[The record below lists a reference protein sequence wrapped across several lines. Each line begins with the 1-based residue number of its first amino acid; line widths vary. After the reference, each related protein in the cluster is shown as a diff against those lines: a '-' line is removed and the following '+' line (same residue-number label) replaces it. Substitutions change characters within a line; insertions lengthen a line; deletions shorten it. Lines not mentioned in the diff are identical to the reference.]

1 MSDAI
6 DILLVDDEPRN
17 LDALEVILTDP
28 AYRLIRASGGDEALR
43 QLLEHDVAAIVLD
56 IQMPGLSGFEVAQ
69 LIKGSRRFREVPI
82 VFLTAHL
89 IEDQDVLEGYGAGA
103 VDYLTKPV
111 KPEILRHKIGVFAD
125 LFRKTR
131 ALAELNETLEAR
143 VRERTTELE
152 KSESA
157 LRAAARQKD
166 EFLAILAHELRNP
179 LAPLRMGLDLLLRAE
194 PPLNPFRRTLSVM
207 NRQLTH
213 MVRLIDDLLDVARI
227 NGGILELQKER
238 TDLVKA
244 IQAAIDTTRPF
255 FERRRQSIS
264 FDVESTWYSFADPVR
279 VSQIVG
285 NLLHNAS
292 KFTAAGGRVKVNVRY
307 QEGMAFID
315 VIDEGIG
322 IESERLPRVF
332 DMFLKA
338 ERTKEPSGGGLGLG
352 LPLSRRLAEL
362 HDGVLT
368 AASAGLG
375 HGSVFTLGIPAEP
388 AEARVAHESS
398 IPAPLVAHSP
408 GLSVVVVE
416 DNEDSAELLAI
427 WLKDRGYSVSVA
439 HSGTDGLELIRR
451 VRPGVV
457 LCDIGLPG
465 MDGVEVCR
473 QVRAFRPE
481 LDPVMIALTGWG
493 MAEDRRRTQQTGF
506 DHHLVKPVEPA
517 VLFALLDNVSQ
528 AAELPKS
535 AAVATLGQEPSLQ
548 AGKP

>member
-28 AYRLIRASGGDEALR
+28 TYRLIRASGGDEALR
-43 QLLEHDVAAIVLD
+43 RLLEHDVAAIVLD
-56 IQMPGLSGFEVAQ
+56 IQMPGLSGFELAQ

-111 KPEILRHKIGVFAD
+111 KPEILRHKIAVFAD

-157 LRAAARQKD
+157 LRAAGRQKD

-179 LAPLRMGLDLLLRAE
+179 LAPLRMGLDLLLRAD
-194 PPLNPFRRTLSVM
+194 PPLGAFQRTLSVM

-264 FDVESTWYSFADPVR
+264 FDAESTSYSFADPIR

-292 KFTAAGGRVKVNVRY
+292 KFTAAGGQVKVTVRY

-322 IESERLPRVF
+322 IESERLPRIF

-338 ERTKEPSGGGLGLG
+338 ERTNEPSGGGLGLG

-388 AEARVAHESS
+388 AEPHLARESS
-398 IPAPLVAHSP
+398 IPAPLVPQSP
-408 GLSVVVVE
+408 GLSVVVIE
-416 DNEDSAELLAI
+416 DNEDSAELLAV

-451 VRPGVV
+451 VRPPVV

-481 LDPVMIALTGWG
+481 LDTVMIALTGWG

-517 VLFALLDNVSQ
+517 TLFALLDGLGH
-528 AAELPKS
+528 ATRLPNS
-535 AAVATLGQEPSLQ
+535 DAAVGSD
-548 AGKP
+548 

>member
-1 MSDAI
+1 
-6 DILLVDDEPRN
+6 
-17 LDALEVILTDP
+17 
-28 AYRLIRASGGDEALR
+28 
-43 QLLEHDVAAIVLD
+43 
-56 IQMPGLSGFEVAQ
+56 
-69 LIKGSRRFREVPI
+69 VPI

-103 VDYLTKPV
+103 ADYLTKPV
-111 KPEILRHKIGVFAD
+111 NPEILRHKIGVFAD

-157 LRAAARQKD
+157 LRAAGRQKD

-179 LAPLRMGLDLLLRAE
+179 LAPLRMGLDLLLRAD
-194 PPLNPFRRTLSVM
+194 PPLSAFQRTLSVM

-244 IQAAIDTTRPF
+244 IQSAIDTTRPF
-255 FERRRQSIS
+255 FERRRQSVS
-264 FDVESTWYSFADPVR
+264 FDVESTWYSFADPIR

-292 KFTAAGGRVKVNVRY
+292 KFSAVGGEVKVNVRY
-307 QEGMAFID
+307 EEGMAFID
-315 VIDEGIG
+315 VIDDGIG
-322 IESERLPRVF
+322 IESERLPRIF

-368 AASAGLG
+368 AASAGVG
-375 HGSVFTLGIPAEP
+375 QGSVFTLGIPAEA
-388 AEARVAHESS
+388 AEPRVARESS

-408 GLSVVVVE
+408 GLSVVVIE
-416 DNEDSAELLAI
+416 DNEDSAELLAM

-451 VRPGVV
+451 VQPPIV

-481 LDPVMIALTGWG
+481 LDTVMIALTGWG

-517 VLFALLDNVSQ
+517 TLFALLDN
-528 AAELPKS
+528 
-535 AAVATLGQEPSLQ
+535 LGHPTGLRNP
-548 AGKP
+548 GVGVGTD